1 MRKLYLLLTVVLLLN
16 ACKDIDSIND
26 IAPDQENV
34 ISTGADLQKTL
45 QQSYD
50 TWWQSIHGEHPNLAL
65 LVAGDAYGLSRG
77 DFGTIEMG
85 MEPREQFP
93 NQLTAAAHLRAIT
106 ETPWY
111 GLLSSVASANDVLIA
126 LDKGVTIDQG
136 GVQDENIRAAAHL
149 VRGLSWGYLGLLFDK
164 SVLVDEQTKLEAGL
178 PFVEYEEMVKA
189 AVEELEIA
197 IELSEQIGF
206 DFFHNYFYEANLD
219 GDQFS
224 QLAHSYAARFL
235 AQVARTP
242 EENQSTNWSAVLA
255 HAEKG
260 LSFDFAPSVDGK
272 VWQSYQQY
280 VFAETGKGPF
290 WARID
295 QRLVAA
301 LDPSQPA
308 RYPEVLMKNES
319 PLSEKKAQ
327 SRDARLL
334 SDFVFEERVF
344 FEAVKGEWHFSHY
357 RHHRNS
363 NDPSFEGDGWS
374 FGKMPV
380 FLKMDNELLK
390 AEATLRLGELEGA
403 NSIVNNSSRTNR
415 GELPYIQRASK
426 EELEEVILY
435 ERAIELL
442 GTAPFGLWL
451 DRRRLSDREVSEEV
465 SALGGLQ
472 FGTPAQL
479 PVPAKELSARGEDFY
494 TFGGENDPEGIVPV
508 R

>member
-16 ACKDIDSIND
+16 ACKEIDSIND
-26 IAPDQENV
+26 IAPDQEDV

-45 QQSYD
+45 QKSYE

-85 MEPREQFP
+85 MEPRESLP
-93 NQLTAAAHLRAIT
+93 NQLSTDAHIRAIT

-111 GLLSSVASANDVLIA
+111 GLLSAVSSANDVLIA

-136 GVQDENIRAAAHL
+136 SVQDETIKAAAHL

-164 SVLVDEQTKLEAGL
+164 GVLVDEKTELEAEL
-178 PFVEYEEMVKA
+178 PFVDYKGMVAA

-197 IELSEQIGF
+197 IELSEQVGF
-206 DFFHNYFYEANLD
+206 DFYHNYFNGAELD
-219 GDQFS
+219 KDQFL

-235 AQVARTP
+235 AQAARTP
-242 EENQSTNWSAVLA
+242 EENQISNWAAVFA

-260 LSFDFAPSVDGK
+260 MTFNFAPEVDGK

-308 RYPEVLMKNES
+308 RYPQVLMKNET
-319 PLSEKKAQ
+319 PLNEKKAQ
-327 SRDARLL
+327 SNDARLL
-334 SDFVFEERVF
+334 KDFLFEERVL

-357 RHHRNS
+357 KHHRNS

-374 FGKMPV
+374 YGKMPV
-380 FLKMDNELLK
+380 FLSMDNQLLK
-390 AEATLRLGELEGA
+390 AEAALRLGQLEVA
-403 NSIVNNSSRTNR
+403 NDILNTSSRTNR
-415 GELPYIQRASK
+415 GELPRIQGASK

-435 ERAIELL
+435 ERTIEIL

-451 DRRRLSDREVSEEV
+451 DRRRLSNREASDEV

-472 FGTPAQL
+472 LGTPAQL
-479 PVPAKELSARGEDFY
+479 PVPAKELMARGDDFY
-494 TFGGENDPEGIVPV
+494 TFGGENDPEGIVPIQ
-508 R
+508 

>member
-1 MRKLYLLLTVVLLLN
+1 MRKLYLLLIVVLLLN

-26 IAPDQENV
+26 IAPDQEDV

-45 QQSYD
+45 QKSYD
-50 TWWQSIHGEHPNLAL
+50 TWWQSIHGEYPNLAL

-85 MEPREQFP
+85 MEPRQSLP
-93 NQLTAAAHLRAIT
+93 NQLSADANIRAIT

-111 GLLSSVASANDVLIA
+111 GLLSSVALANDVLEA
-126 LDKGVTIDQG
+126 LGKGVTIDQG
-136 GVQDENIRAAAHL
+136 GVQDETIRAAAHL

-164 SVLVDEQTKLEAGL
+164 SVLVNEKTNLDGEL
-178 PFVEYEEMVKA
+178 PFIEYREMVEA
-189 AVEELEIA
+189 AVEELETA
-197 IELSEQIGF
+197 IGLSETIGF
-206 DFFHNYFYEANLD
+206 DFFHNYFNGLELNQE
-219 GDQFS
+219 QFL
-224 QLAHSYAARFL
+224 QLTHSYAARFL

-242 EENQSTNWSAVLA
+242 EENQRTNWAAVFA

-260 LSFDFAPSVDGK
+260 LNFNFAPAVDGK

-280 VFAETGKGPF
+280 TFAETGKGPF

-295 QRLVAA
+295 QRLIAA

-308 RYPEVLMKNES
+308 RYPEVLMKNEA
-319 PLSEKKAQ
+319 PLNEKKAQ
-327 SRDARLL
+327 SLDARLL

-380 FLKMDNELLK
+380 FLSMDNELLK
-390 AEATLRLGELEGA
+390 AEAALRLGQTEVA
-403 NSIVNNSSRTNR
+403 NDILNTSSWTNR
-415 GELPYIQRASK
+415 GELPRIQRASAA
-426 EELEEVILY
+426 ELEEVILY
-435 ERAIELL
+435 ERSIELL
-442 GTAPFGLWL
+442 STAPFGLWL
-451 DRRRLSDREVSEEV
+451 DRRRLSNRETSEEV
-465 SALGGLQ
+465 
-472 FGTPAQL
+472 
-479 PVPAKELSARGEDFY
+479 
-494 TFGGENDPEGIVPV
+494 
-508 R
+508 